1 MPGHKHVEAFKV
13 ETSHAGSDDR
23 ILKGKRIDRHDGSG
37 DRQKCR
43 PPFCVLGIRI
53 VVGRNG
59 QRVPCRRQSVNM
71 ATQWRVSTTRQPL
84 ARIAAILAIDGLIRC
99 GGGMLC

>member
-1 MPGHKHVEAFKV
+1 MPGHKHVEADKV
-13 ETSHAGSDDR
+13 EASHAGSDDR

-43 PPFCVLGIRI
+43 PPFCVSGVRFAVSLAR
-53 VVGRNG
+53 
-59 QRVPCRRQSVNM
+59 QRMGCFKQPVKI
-71 ATQWRVSTTRQPL
+71 ATQWLVSTTRQPL
-84 ARIAAILAIDGLIRC
+84 ARIAAIWAIEGLILC